1 MRWRI
6 YDSQRSTFCLCLSLI
21 LMALAVTDLRAQSFV
36 PAGTMTRPRDGNSA
50 TLLQDG
56 RVLIAGGEGEL
67 AAPSAEIYD
76 PVSSTFA
83 ETGALIQKRSF
94 HAAVLLGD
102 GRVLLVGGCQPC
114 AAMAE
119 LYNPK
124 NGRFTRTGDMSVAQ
138 VVYSGVLLKNGKVL

>member
-56 RVLIAGGEGEL
+56 RVLIAGGDDSP
-67 AAPSAEIYD
+67 PSAEIYD
-76 PVSSTFA
+76 PLSGTFVRIRFGEPTARPSPRSSIA
-83 ETGALIQKRSF
+83 
-94 HAAVLLGD
+94 
-102 GRVLLVGGCQPC
+102 C
-114 AAMAE
+114 AFRNLSCE
-119 LYNPK
+119 RPGPK
-124 NGRFTRTGDMSVAQ
+124 
-138 VVYSGVLLKNGKVL
+138 